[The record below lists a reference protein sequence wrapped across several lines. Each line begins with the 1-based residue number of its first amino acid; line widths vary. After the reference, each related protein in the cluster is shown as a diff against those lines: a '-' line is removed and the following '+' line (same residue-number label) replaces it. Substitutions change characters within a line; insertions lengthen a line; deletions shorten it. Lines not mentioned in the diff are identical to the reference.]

1 MSIEAREVQ
10 INLFNEV
17 LAEGNITAKQYI
29 PVLEERLARA
39 KAKPAAKRYGK
50 DKVLEKAI
58 AELKA
63 KGQFTP
69 DPKGSVDTAG
79 NTRMVCWVSEAAPT
93 TKSKAKP
100 KAEPKAA
107 TPSVDM
113 EQLIAL
119 EIAKANLIANGGN
132 GKAVKDQAAKL
143 DSLIQM
149 ISAA

>member
-1 MSIEAREVQ
+1 MSILPKEVQ

-17 LAEGNITAKQYI
+17 LAEGQITAKQFI

-39 KAKPAAKRYGK
+39 KAKPAAKRHGK
-50 DKVLEKAI
+50 DKVLAKAI

-69 DPKGSVDTAG
+69 DPKGSVDGNG
-79 NTRMVCWVSEAAPT
+79 NTRMVCWVSEAAP
-93 TKSKAKP
+93 KGKAKP
-100 KAEPKAA
+100 KAE

-113 EQLIAL
+113 DQLIAL

-143 DSLIQM
+143 DSLIEM